1 MFCAEKK
8 FWSKKIVGPKK
19 FVGLEIWSKKSFGQ
33 KKILGLKMFFW
44 SEKNF
49 RSKKILSKNLLVQKK
64 FWLKIHIDSYFG
76 STRDILISK
85 S

>member
-1 MFCAEKK
+1 MVKK
-8 FWSKKIVGPKK
+8 NVLCGKKNFGLKKIVGPKK
-19 FVGLEIWSKKSFGQ
+19 FVGLEIWSKKSFVL

-64 FWLKIHIDSYFG
+64 FGLKFILTHILVVLEIF
-76 STRDILISK
+76 
-85 S
+85 